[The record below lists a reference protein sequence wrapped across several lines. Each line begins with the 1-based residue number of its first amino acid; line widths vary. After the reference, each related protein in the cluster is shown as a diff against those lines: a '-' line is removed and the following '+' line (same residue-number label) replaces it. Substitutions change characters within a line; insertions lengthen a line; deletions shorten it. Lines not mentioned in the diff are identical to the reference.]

1 MNDSTSASR
10 TPELTVRSIVVG
22 LVVALIIGSAY
33 PYCVLK
39 LGFGP
44 NLSVVSAFFGFIA
57 LVLILRASNTNA
69 RENNIVQ
76 TMGTSAG
83 QTSFMCVLLAAFDL
97 LNAKGIISI
106 HLGTWQIFFWLCSA
120 SLLGI
125 LLAVPMRRH
134 YIDEENLTYADGLAA
149 GETIKVLHDGRAKGA
164 GIGTVKALGIGTVA
178 SGALMMATTFFKWIR
193 DTWFFP
199 GMEPMRIGLNISL
212 LGFGSGLLVG
222 FRICLSMAIGTAISW
237 FILPSY
243 LARHGM
249 VPWTTGPDGSQ
260 YTTFADTLRWVMWPA
275 TGLMVAGG
283 LTSLAL
289 KWKLIV
295 KTFRGLRGSQMAQN
309 DFPMKFVGIGS
320 LIMTVVICLV
330 QYFSMGIPVY
340 LSFIAIL
347 LTLPLMLVGLRV
359 LGETNWGPISAMSN
373 MMQAVFAFI
382 SPGNVP
388 VNMSSSGLTGTIAV
402 TSEALMQDFKAGQL
416 VKSNPRNLTIA
427 QLIAAPVGS
436 MATAIVYPVL
446 RDKFGIGGDAG
457 LSTPISVKWAGFAEL
472 LTKGFSALPPGCL
485 IGLAIGI
492 GVGIILTLMAE
503 KWGEKVPASSAIGI
517 GMLINAS
524 VLITF
529 ILGGVIQLIWAR
541 VSPQT
546 EEEYR
551 IPLASGLIAGE
562 AIIAV
567 VLAILAATG
576 VNF

>member
-1 MNDSTSASR
+1 MAQKQTASA
-10 TPELTVRSIVVG
+10 TPELTPRAIIIG

-44 NLSVVSAFFGFIA
+44 NLSVVSAFLGFIV
-57 LVLILRASNTNA
+57 LVLILRASGTNA

-83 QTSFMCVLLAAFDL
+83 QTAFMAVLLAAFDM
-97 LNAKGIISI
+97 LNTRGVFNPPI
-106 HLGTWQIFFWLCSA
+106 HLGTWQIFAWLCSA

-149 GETIKVLHDGRAKGA
+149 GETIRVLHEGRESGVSA
-164 GIGTVKALGIGTVA
+164 GPVKALAVGTLA
-178 SGALMMATTFFKWIR
+178 SMAVMTATTLRWVR
-193 DTWFFP
+193 ENWYFP
-199 GMEPMRIGLNISL
+199 GQDAMKVGFNISL

-222 FRICLSMAIGTAISW
+222 FRICLAMGLGTLISW
-237 FILPSY
+237 IILPPF
-243 LARHGM
+243 LIRHGM
-249 VPWTTGPDGSQ
+249 ITALD
-260 YTTFADTLRWVMWPA
+260 FASTLRWVMWPA

-283 LTSLAL
+283 LVSLAL
-289 KWKLIV
+289 KWNLIV
-295 KTFRGLRGSQMAQN
+295 KTFRGLRGSKMQQT
-309 DFPMKFVGIGS
+309 DFPMRYVVIGS
-320 LIMTVVICLV
+320 IVMTIVICVL

-347 LTLPLMLVGLRV
+347 LSLPLMLVGLRV

-373 MMQAVFAFI
+373 MMQAIFAFI

-416 VKSNPRNLTIA
+416 LKSNPRSLTIA

-436 MATAIVYPVL
+436 IATAIIYPIL
-446 RDKFGIGGDAG
+446 RNKFGIGDQG
-457 LSTPISVKWAGFAEL
+457 LSAPISVKWAGFAEL
-472 LTKGFSALPPGCL
+472 LTKGLKALPPGCL
-485 IGLAIGI
+485 IGLTVGVV
-492 GVGIILTLMAE
+492 VGIILTLLAE
-503 KWGEKVPASSAIGI
+503 RWEEMVPSPSAMGI
-517 GMLINAS
+517 GMLITPA
-524 VLITF
+524 VIITF
-529 ILGGVIQLIWAR
+529 VLGGVAQLIWSR

-546 EEEYR
+546 EKDYR

-562 AIIAV
+562 ALLAV
-567 VLAILAATG
+567 VFAILAAIG